1 MKNSNGIRLEPGMS
15 VDVSSSSFGNPV
27 STNGG
32 KLVADAFY
40 RVYGVDI
47 KKAGAQNMV
56 DLDVI
61 QIG

>member
-15 VDVSSSSFGNPV
+15 VDVSSSSFSNPV

-47 KKAGAQNMV
+47 KKAGA
-56 DLDVI
+56 LWLT
-61 QIG
+61 